1 VSAQITPAQL
11 PVGHIGFGAMR
22 ITGRGVWGPPRDES
36 EAITLLR
43 RVVDR
48 GVIFIDTAD
57 SYGPGTS
64 ETLIAKALYPYP
76 AELVVATKGGLTRP
90 GPDRWVADCRPE
102 HLRRACADSL
112 RRLRLERIGL
122 YQLYAVDHRIPTEDS
137 IGALVDLQNEGK
149 IHHIGVSNVSE
160 RELAR
165 ARAVGKI
172 VSVQNC
178 YNLRDRSSD
187 RLIDV
192 CTNAGI
198 AFIPWYP
205 LAAGRLATP
214 NSRLV
219 RIAQSHGATPSQ
231 IALAWL
237 LRRSPAMLPIP
248 GTSSI
253 AHLEENLASASIR
266 LSSDEFHALASF

>member
-1 VSAQITPAQL
+1 MPPPFRGHTAVRDRSQIRERGGRTCQPKSPPPNCRSDILALVRCASPA
-11 PVGHIGFGAMR
+11 G
-22 ITGRGVWGPPRDES
+22 GVWGPPRDES

-122 YQLYAVDHRIPTEDS
+122 Y
-137 IGALVDLQNEGK
+137 
-149 IHHIGVSNVSE
+149 
-160 RELAR
+160 
-165 ARAVGKI
+165 
-172 VSVQNC
+172 
-178 YNLRDRSSD
+178 
-187 RLIDV
+187 
-192 CTNAGI
+192 
-198 AFIPWYP
+198 
-205 LAAGRLATP
+205 
-214 NSRLV
+214 
-219 RIAQSHGATPSQ
+219 
-231 IALAWL
+231 
-237 LRRSPAMLPIP
+237 
-248 GTSSI
+248 
-253 AHLEENLASASIR
+253 
-266 LSSDEFHALASF
+266 